1 MRPSSA
7 RHSLIRIPA
16 MADTPRLI
24 LPRDEI
30 RRCNSRTA
38 ELVSLYLNL
47 SPDAIKPETV
57 NELATA
63 CGFSR
68 ERAFAEILAV
78 LCGLDAAGADKALFR
93 NYFIPMVHELD
104 PEEFEADAYYKNI
117 RIKEKK
123 LGKWE
128 LSVGH
133 LAPCEAFVCRDFVVT
148 DRGELIPQLG
158 FFMRDFSYP
167 AVLEGG
173 REWMTLMPN
182 ETVTTLPAIHRAN
195 GRVLTYGLGLGYFA
209 YMCSEK
215 PEVTSVTVVER
226 SYEAAELFR
235 AVIHPQ
241 FSHPEKIN
249 IIIGDAVE
257 FAERRAPSLGF
268 DFIFADIWHDV
279 GDGRALYRTFKSFE
293 ALYPPST
300 EFSYWLEDTILCYER
315 EELWAHG

>member
-1 MRPSSA
+1 
-7 RHSLIRIPA
+7 
-16 MADTPRLI
+16 MADAPKLIIPRQQ
-24 LPRDEI
+24 I
-30 RRCNSRTA
+30 REYNSKTA

-47 SPDAIKPETV
+47 SPDAVKPETV
-57 NELATA
+57 IELSEE

-78 LCGLDAAGADKALFR
+78 ICGLDAAGADKALFR

-104 PEEFEADAYYKNI
+104 TAEFEADAYYKNI
-117 RIKEKK
+117 KIKEKK

-128 LSVGH
+128 LSNGCIS
-133 LAPCEAFVCRDFVVT
+133 PCEAFVCRDFVVT
-148 DRGELIPQLG
+148 ERGELIPQLG
-158 FFMRDFSYP
+158 FFMKSFSYP

-182 ETVTTLPAIHRAN
+182 ETVTTLPAVRCSH

-215 PEVTSVTVVER
+215 ENVASVTVVER
-226 SYEAAELFR
+226 SEEAAELFR
-235 AVIHPQ
+235 TVILPQ
-241 FSHPEKIN
+241 FSHPEKVEL
-249 IIIGDAVE
+249 IIGDAVE
-257 FAERRAPSLGF
+257 FAERRAPAGGF

-279 GDGRALYRTFKSFE
+279 GDGRGLYRKFKSLE
-293 ALYPPST
+293 DAYPPST